1 MSVKAFE
8 CVPIVETLQF
18 TEDNVQRKIECLEC
32 SGKYLFIGTIDGSI
46 LTYLLGDEQQ
56 TNGIMA
62 GIAQQIIYKQLEI
75 KKPVK
80 IIKAASA
87 LECLL
92 VLSDTNLLILSM
104 PNLKASGK
112 GPILRGVTT
121 FCFNEYAVTNDPF
134 SVQICVGLKRQLQV
148 YNVSIDKITRL
159 KDIGMPDHA
168 LKLAANGD
176 NVCVALQDEYIV
188 YNIKTSGVQKLFSFN
203 SDMFVPMICRIT
215 KEEFLV
221 SANEGLGI
229 FTDEKGMSNR
239 PPVQWSYPLLDLA
252 YSHPYILGLSDEVVM
267 VYSILDQQQKQAIS
281 FVGGRNVGNFDGR
294 IYINSCSA
302 VYSLV
307 AVPWYEQV
315 KVLLLDGKVEEAL
328 KLSRNFEPVGMN
340 KEESTKLLQD
350 IYRRAGFIY
359 FSYGDFDKAHEL
371 FENGHVD
378 VREII
383 SLFPGFLPSSS
394 NFVRAVPPLHEIADV
409 IQLFASD
416 EIKIKGAK
424 RFLQQFLE
432 YIRESGLT
440 PHLMEVDTAL
450 IKLFAE
456 KNMPELETFITTSE
470 ITCDVKDCYSWLEK
484 YSCYHASALLH
495 RHAQE
500 HDKALELWTKII
512 KGEYKDDSFR
522 GLTFFIECLA
532 NLQDHELVW
541 RYAEFVLSQN
551 EELGV
556 GIFTLRSDEDQKSQ
570 FKPDD
575 IVDFLQN
582 FPKAVIIY
590 LEYLVL
596 DKKCHV
602 EKFHTHLGILY
613 VENIIKLKKLGQSE
627 ELYKMRQRLQNL
639 LQLSNLYRAQMLLGK
654 MHDAE
659 LHKETAIVYG
669 KLEEHDK
676 ALDILVHQ
684 LKDFKAAE
692 KYCVDNA
699 EGKDVKY
706 KHKLFYTLLS
716 VYLSQKL
723 QFNEKEEY
731 IIQAIELLNSKPS
744 EFDADKVMNILP
756 PTWSMSVILLFLQ
769 GALRNSLHKYRM
781 SRIECALARGE
792 NLQKR
797 FTLYDIQR
805 LRVQLHET
813 K

>member
-1 MSVKAFE
+1 MN
-8 CVPIVETLQF
+8 L
-18 TEDNVQRKIECLEC
+18 KIN
-32 SGKYLFIGTIDGSI
+32 LFIAF
-46 LTYLLGDEQQ
+46 Q
-56 TNGIMA
+56 
-62 GIAQQIIYKQLEI
+62 
-75 KKPVK
+75 
-80 IIKAASA
+80 
-87 LECLL
+87 
-92 VLSDTNLLILSM
+92 
-104 PNLKASGK
+104 
-112 GPILRGVTT
+112 
-121 FCFNEYAVTNDPF
+121 
-134 SVQICVGLKRQLQV
+134 
-148 YNVSIDKITRL
+148 
-159 KDIGMPDHA
+159 
-168 LKLAANGD
+168 
-176 NVCVALQDEYIV
+176 
-188 YNIKTSGVQKLFSFN
+188 
-203 SDMFVPMICRIT
+203 
-215 KEEFLV
+215 
-221 SANEGLGI
+221 
-229 FTDEKGMSNR
+229 
-239 PPVQWSYPLLDLA
+239 
-252 YSHPYILGLSDEVVM
+252 
-267 VYSILDQQQKQAIS
+267 
-281 FVGGRNVGNFDGR
+281 
-294 IYINSCSA
+294 
-302 VYSLV
+302 
-307 AVPWYEQV
+307 
-315 KVLLLDGKVEEAL
+315 
-328 KLSRNFEPVGMN
+328 
-340 KEESTKLLQD
+340 
-350 IYRRAGFIY
+350 
-359 FSYGDFDKAHEL
+359 
-371 FENGHVD
+371 
-378 VREII
+378 
-383 SLFPGFLPSSS
+383 
-394 NFVRAVPPLHEIADV
+394 
-409 IQLFASD
+409 
-416 EIKIKGAK
+416 
-424 RFLQQFLE
+424 
-432 YIRESGLT
+432 
-440 PHLMEVDTAL
+440 EVDTAL

-556 GIFTLRSDEDQKSQ
+556 VIFTLRSDEDQKSQ

-723 QFNEKEEY
+723 Q
-731 IIQAIELLNSKPS
+731 
-744 EFDADKVMNILP
+744 
-756 PTWSMSVILLFLQ
+756 
-769 GALRNSLHKYRM
+769 
-781 SRIECALARGE
+781 
-792 NLQKR
+792 
-797 FTLYDIQR
+797 
-805 LRVQLHET
+805 
-813 K
+813 